1 MHLTQP
7 YTFQTPVQEESPKWF
22 ILNYVAPSLVRRDT
36 SARKT
41 IDRFNAACQTSLE
54 LFAPTFVRMIEIDGR
69 HIRRE
74 APLTYQYVF
83 VRGNDSHV
91 KSLCLQPNGFS
102 FVLNHCGA
110 ERYATVDDRT
120 MESFK
125 TIARAYANRLPFYPL
140 DGIDLEEGDTVEI
153 VEGDF
158 PGLVGTFMPRPRSTS
173 GNIVIAVTQNLGTV
187 VYDIKARY
195 VRVLEFSRN
204 SRRAY
209 DQIDAHV
216 PRLLAALRRQQSG
229 QRLTE
234 ADIRNLTLFV
244 RRLGQTR
251 IASPKLDAKLQALLR
266 ASAYLLGD
274 SSAFA
279 AAQSRLDRLRPSVTS
294 ASTQALLHLLDYAVD
309 GQPSHLADG
318 HRLLSTLTAPSRQ
331 DTLLLAELNH
341 YQQR

>member
-1 MHLTQP
+1 MDSDLAR
-7 YTFQTPVQEESPKWF
+7 WF
-22 ILNYVAPSLVRRDT
+22 LLNYVSGALMCQKAV
-36 SARKT
+36 
-41 IDRFNAACQTSLE
+41 INAVQNFTLQSGRQIE
-54 LFAPTFVRMIEIDGR
+54 LFAPTFVNATQVDGR
-69 HIRRE
+69 VVFRE
-74 APLTYQYVF
+74 KPLTFHYVF
-83 VRGNDSHV
+83 VRGKFDDV
-91 KSLCLQPNGFS
+91 KELCQMNNGFS

-309 GQPSHLADG
+309 GQPSHLAAG
-318 HRLLSTLTAPSRQ
+318 LRLLTTIPTPSRQ
-331 DTLLLAELNH
+331 DALLLAEHTH
-341 YQQR
+341 YLQAE